1 MAANGISTLATKR
14 ERQDAKLALANQDRI
29 DRNIAEPGRYDD
41 VTADA
46 TQLPTRYAVGDNDTN
61 NVVDNPNTGG
71 LKVGRPWAP

>member
-29 DRNIAEPGRYDD
+29 NRNTAEPGRYDD

-71 LKVGRPWAP
+71 LKVGRPWAT